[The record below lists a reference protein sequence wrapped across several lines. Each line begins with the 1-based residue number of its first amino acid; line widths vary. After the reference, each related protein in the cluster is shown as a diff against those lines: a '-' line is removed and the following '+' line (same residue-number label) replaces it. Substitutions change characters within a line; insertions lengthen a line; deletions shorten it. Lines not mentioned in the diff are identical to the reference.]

1 MSDDEIIEVLKEVE
15 LLADKDKAVFRMSK
29 GMQQRLAF
37 AKAILNKPEILFLDE
52 PTTGLDPVTTGY
64 IHNMIKKLA
73 EKGTTI
79 ILTTHNPLAIAE
91 LVKEQVQILYREA
104 GSRTVRA
111 ENPAVDPKGMGFA
124 GIVTSDM
131 FGLGTSLDKAT
142 NDDLM
147 ILHQLST
154 QQQPLN
160 EAERSKLADIRQRL
174 EGLDFNF
181 ASRDRLE
188 QEYLRARFDLA
199 TDGVVDGAVI
209 TPENKQQALDVLVQS
224 LLRSLKDGQ
233 S

>member
-1 MSDDEIIEVLKEVE
+1 MKKNDGSVTFRELSEGEQQLLTVLG
-15 LLADKDKAVFRMSK
+15 LLRFTAEEES
-29 GMQQRLAF
+29 
-37 AKAILNKPEILFLDE
+37 LFLLDE
-52 PTTGLDPVTTGY
+52 PDTHLNPRWCVDYLNYLKSFVGQ
-64 IHNMIKKLA
+64 NS
-73 EKGTTI
+73 KGDDNSHI